1 MTDREK
7 IQRALSPLHASDG
20 TLEEVL
26 KMIDQENKKKNTRR
40 LRRTT
45 MIALAAAFCLMG
57 TALAVSV
64 SRLRAEPVGDY
75 GLAVAVS
82 AEDAVTGSPK
92 IRPAIVA
99 GYLPEGM
106 SPCVSEDD
114 PDNFFTGDG
123 ERQIYVEVFTLDVDA
138 DQVQIDHSSVSRWE
152 ELTIGGNPA
161 VCLEETEGTYTRTS
175 LYMVDETQGYV
186 VELTCGNIQWDEVVA
201 VAEGLTLESGDGQ
214 YYAQN
219 WSEYVSI
226 VYGDTETV
234 KTSKKSTSADTA
246 TAEEMANTHAVGEEF
261 AIRYYDMGQD
271 LGMDTL
277 TAKVVSVDVSD
288 NLNSLDAQ
296 KIQDAWHWDT
306 DDEGNLLPQTL
317 YYYTA
322 GDGVDS
328 IDELGLTLETE
339 QKLVTVTVE
348 YKNVSSEALDMVHFW
363 ADLAYIEKT
372 DSGYAMVEHA
382 AQKGYDKVYDQ
393 YGNRLYYG
401 QEMKYHDGQ
410 TQDADHPNYI
420 EHLEPE
426 ETATVHFA
434 WVVNADELNLI
445 YLSLDSLGSGQDVFG
460 DTALEN
466 GYVDITQ

>member
-26 KMIDQENKKKNTRR
+26 KMIDQENKKKNTRK
-40 LRRTT
+40 LRRT
-45 MIALAAAFCLMG
+45 MLIALAAAFCLMG

-64 SRLRAEPVGDY
+64 SRLTAEPVGDY

-82 AEDAVTGSPK
+82 AEDAATSSPK
-92 IRPAIVA
+92 VRPAIAA

-106 SPCVSEDD
+106 SLSAGEDT

-123 ERQIYVEVFTLDVDA
+123 DRQIYVEVFTLDVDA

-152 ELTIGGNPA
+152 ELTIGGDPA
-161 VCLEETEGTYTRTS
+161 VCLEETEGTDTRTC
-175 LYMVDETQGYV
+175 LYVVDETQGYV
-186 VELTCGNIQWDEVVA
+186 VQLTCLNIDWDDVVA
-201 VAEGLTLESGDGQ
+201 VAEGLTLEPGDGQ

-219 WSEYVSI
+219 WSEYVSTK
-226 VYGDTETV
+226 YGDAETV
-234 KTSKKSTSADTA
+234 KKSTSADTA
-246 TAEEMANTHAVGEEF
+246 TAAEMANTHAVGEEF
-261 AIRYYDMGQD
+261 AIRYWDSMVQD
-271 LGMDTL
+271 QGMDTL

-288 NLNSLDAQ
+288 DLNSLDAQ
-296 KIQDAWHWDT
+296 KIDDHWHWDT
-306 DDEGNLLPQTL
+306 DDDGNLLPQTL

-328 IDELGLTLETE
+328 IDELGLAVETE

-348 YKNVSSEALDMVHFW
+348 YKNVSSEALDMVQFW

-372 DSGYAMVEHA
+372 DSGYAMVDHA

-393 YGNRLYYG
+393 YGNRIYYG
-401 QEMKYHDGQ
+401 QEMKYHDLQ
-410 TQDADHPNYI
+410 TQDADNPNYI
-420 EHLEPE
+420 EHLEPGG
-426 ETATVHFA
+426 TATVHFA
-434 WVVNADELNLI
+434 WVVNADELSQI
-445 YLSLDSLGSGQDVFG
+445 YLSLDSLASGRDVFG